1 MNAPLPFAHLSRTRA
16 SARVAA
22 AVLACAGATGAW
34 AEPADGPALGA
45 PLEAQVRELILNR
58 VVGPATPRAEV
69 VLGRLDP
76 RLRLAA
82 CHRVDAYI
90 PSGTRLWGS
99 SRVGL
104 RCAEGPAAWN
114 VYLPVTV
121 HVFGPGLVAA
131 APLPVGHMLTTAD
144 LRAAEINLSEQ
155 RSPAVSDGNAVL
167 GRALAQPLSAGQ
179 PVREVSLKSR
189 QWFAPGDTV
198 QLRAVGGGFA
208 VVGSGQAITAGL
220 EGQPVRVRTD
230 NGKVVTGM
238 PVGERVVELT
248 L

>member
-1 MNAPLPFAHLSRTRA
+1 MNAPLPFVSLPYARA
-16 SARVAA
+16 FARVAGA
-22 AVLACAGATGAW
+22 ALACASAAGATAQ
-34 AEPADGPALGA
+34 PADGPALGA
-45 PLEAQVRELILNR
+45 PLQAQVQQLILNR
-58 VVGPATPRAEV
+58 VIGPATPRAEV

-82 CHRVDAYI
+82 CRKVDAYI
-90 PSGTRLWGS
+90 PSGIRLWGS

-104 RCAEGPAAWN
+104 RCTDGPAAWN

-121 HVFGPGLVAA
+121 HVFGPGLVAT
-131 APLPVGHMLTTAD
+131 APLPAGHVLVAAD
-144 LRAAEINLSEQ
+144 LRPAEINLSEQ
-155 RSPAVSDGNAVL
+155 RSPAVSDGNAVV
-167 GRALAQPLSAGQ
+167 GRTLAQPLSAGQ
-179 PVREVSLKSR
+179 PLREGGLKNR

-198 QLRAVGGGFA
+198 QVRAVGGGFA
-208 VVGSGQAITAGL
+208 VVGSGQAMTAGL

-238 PVGERVVELT
+238 PVGHRMVELT

>member
-1 MNAPLPFAHLSRTRA
+1 MNSHRPFIHPPRRRA
-16 SARVAA
+16 FVRFAGAA
-22 AVLACAGATGAW
+22 LACAGVAGAP
-34 AEPADGPALGA
+34 AQSADGPALGA
-45 PLEAQVRELILNR
+45 PLEAQVRQLILSR
-58 VVGPATPRAEV
+58 VVGPATPRADV

-82 CHRVDAYI
+82 CRKVDAYI

-104 RCAEGPAAWN
+104 RCVEGPSAWN

-121 HVFGPGLVAA
+121 HVFGAGLVAA
-131 APLPVGHMLTTAD
+131 APLPAGHVLAQAD

-155 RSPAVSDGNAVL
+155 RSPAVVDGQAVV
-167 GRALAQPLSAGQ
+167 GRALAQPLAAGQ
-179 PVREVSLKSR
+179 ALREAGLKSR

-198 QLRAVGGGFA
+198 QVRAAGGGFA
-208 VVGSGQAITAGL
+208 VVGSGQALTAGMD
-220 EGQPVRVRTD
+220 GQPVRVRTD
-230 NGKVVTGM
+230 NGKVVSGM
-238 PVGERVVELT
+238 PVGERVVEIT